1 MIKSF
6 KLALVSFAAVLILLI
21 SYSATI
27 IKHKPASSII
37 LGACTPGDPVIKSL
51 LGLPAD
57 KAIDFIRWEIVLNEN
72 STNAGS
78 FILNINYG
86 VSQPNTLG
94 FVAGG
99 EKQNLTGSYIVSKS
113 TDARL
118 NGDVFRLK
126 QASGN
131 TISFVKLND
140 NLFHLLDPAD
150 HLISGDAGWS
160 YTLNRKETVAVPTS
174 LPALVAFS
182 SLPADTS
189 SEIIYEGR
197 TPCMEIAGA
206 YNMQAAEGCFKL
218 KWKLTL
224 KRDPSAPLSGT
235 YIINRT
241 MARNVPLVGKWI
253 LKHSDTNPEAMV
265 YQLDPDKPA
274 QTLSLLVGDGNVLFF
289 LDKNNKLFTGNSDFS
304 YTLNRRKKMI

>member
-6 KLALVSFAAVLILLI
+6 KLALLSFAAICVLLI
-21 SYSATI
+21 SYSATVVEDS
-27 IKHKPASSII
+27 PASSMT
-37 LGACTPGDPVIKSL
+37 LGACTPGDPLIKSL

-72 STNAGS
+72 SANAGS

-86 VSQPNTLG
+86 ISQPNTLG
-94 FVAGG
+94 FISGG
-99 EKQNLTGSYIVSKS
+99 EKKNLTGSYMISKS

-118 NGDVFRLK
+118 NGDIFRLK
-126 QASGN
+126 QAGGN
-131 TISFVKLND
+131 TLSFVKLND
-140 NLFHLLDPAD
+140 NLFHLLDSAG
-150 HLISGDAGWS
+150 HLIAGDAGWS
-160 YTLNRKETVAVPTS
+160 YTLNRKETVAVPAS
-174 LPALVAFS
+174 LPALIPFS
-182 SLPADTS
+182 SLPADMS

-206 YNMQAAEGCFKL
+206 YNMPASEGCFKL

-224 KRDPSAPLSGT
+224 KRNPSAPLSGT

-241 MARNVPLVGKWI
+241 MARDAPLEGKWI

-274 QTLSLLVGDGNVLFF
+274 QTLSLLVGDENVLFF
-289 LDKNNKLFTGNSDFS
+289 LDKSNKLFTGNSDFS
-304 YTLNRRKKMI
+304 YTLNRRKKTL

>member
-1 MIKSF
+1 MNSF
-6 KLALVSFAAVLILLI
+6 KLLLLSFVASCMLLI
-21 SYSATI
+21 NYSATAVND
-27 IKHKPASSII
+27 KPASSMT
-37 LGACTPGDPVIKSL
+37 LGACTPGDQVIKSL

-72 STNAGS
+72 SANSGS
-78 FILNINYG
+78 FIVNINYG
-86 VSQPNTLG
+86 LSQPNTLG

-99 EKQNLTGSYIVSKS
+99 EKQNMTGSYMVSKS
-113 TDARL
+113 RDARL
-118 NGDVFRLK
+118 NGDVYRLK
-126 QASGN
+126 QADGN
-131 TISFVKLND
+131 TLAFIKLND

-160 YTLNRKETVAVPTS
+160 YTLNRRETVAVPAS
-174 LPALVAFS
+174 LPALVSFS

-189 SEIIYEGR
+189 REIIYEGR

-224 KRDPSAPLSGT
+224 KRNPSSPLSGAYT
-235 YIINRT
+235 LNRT
-241 MARNVPLVGKWI
+241 MARDAPLEGKWI

-274 QTLSLLVGDGNVLFF
+274 QTLSFLIGDENLLFF
-289 LDKNNKLFTGNSDFS
+289 LDKNNKLFTGNNDFS
-304 YTLNRRKKMI
+304 YTLNRRKKML